1 MAKVKSI
8 SVDFT
13 NGDRFCYEAKNDNE
27 REIFQNI
34 YSNLQHIRE
43 NKASITSFIFS
54 VIGLPLPVKGAPAGN
69 KPAGSSFGG
78 QKNELVTML
87 ADLFS
92 NICIESSA
100 PETTFDDIM
109 SAASDELD
117 KKLEQKMRGRKA
129 KKLGGSR

>member
-27 REIFQNI
+27 REVFQNI
-34 YSNLQHIRE
+34 YSNLKHIRE
-43 NKASITSFIFS
+43 NKASITSFIFGIVGTPLLVQKAEKKPVS
-54 VIGLPLPVKGAPAGN
+54 FSYGGLKG
-69 KPAGSSFGG
+69 
-78 QKNELVTML
+78 ELVTML

-92 NICIESSA
+92 DICIKGGD
-100 PETTFDDIM
+100 PETIFDDIM

-117 KKLEQKMRGRKA
+117 KKLRQKKNPL
-129 KKLGGSR
+129 K